1 MTQHVDRAHPGE
13 VASAGKLVLS
23 RLPPGQG
30 RIPADGPSLKLI
42 LEGEI
47 RYEFDGRA
55 VVVRAGQYL
64 YLDAGSSCLVSN
76 RGTTIGLCIGVP
88 TLPLAHHM
96 AMEDGHDP
104 LLGRSLV
111 LSTRA
116 SAMGRALE
124 CYGRRIANDPALG
137 NALAGEMVATV
148 EYAIAEPLGESRAA
162 IDGLKAAKPSTR
174 HELYR
179 RLERARGFLHDHD
192 HRGVTLGE
200 MALVAG
206 LSQFHLARYFKA
218 AFGQAPITYHRDLRL
233 ARAAE
238 MLRGGHSVAAAAEAI
253 GYSDQVALSHA
264 FRRRYGA
271 PPQSWIQQRLAS
283 QGRGE
288 SSNLGQH
295 LVGHAPALQ
304 LS

>member
-1 MTQHVDRAHPGE
+1 VDGKFSIMSQHVDRAHHSQ

-23 RLPPGQG
+23 RLPAGQG
-30 RIPADGPSLKLI
+30 RISADGPSLKLI
-42 LEGEI
+42 LEGEM

-64 YLDAGSSCLVSN
+64 YLDAGSSCLVTN
-76 RGTTIGLCIGVP
+76 RGAAVGLCIGVP
-88 TLPLAHHM
+88 TLNLADGRET
-96 AMEDGHDP
+96 EDGHDP
-104 LLGRSLV
+104 VLGRSLV

-116 SAMGRALE
+116 SAMGRTLE
-124 CYGRRIANDPALG
+124 NYGRRIANDPALG
-137 NALAGEMVATV
+137 DALAGDMVATV

-162 IDGLKAAKPSTR
+162 IDALKAAKPATR

-192 HRGVTLGE
+192 DRNVTLGE
-200 MALVAG
+200 MASVAG

-218 AFGQAPITYHRDLRL
+218 AFGRAPISYHRDLRL
-233 ARAAE
+233 MRAAE
-238 MLRGGHSVAAAAEAI
+238 LLREGHSVASAAEAT

-271 PPQSWIQQRLAS
+271 PPQSWTQQRLAS
-283 QGRGE
+283 
-288 SSNLGQH
+288 
-295 LVGHAPALQ
+295 
-304 LS
+304 

>member
-1 MTQHVDRAHPGE
+1 VDGKFSIMNQHIDRADHSQ

-23 RLPPGQG
+23 CLPAGQG
-30 RIPADGPSLKLI
+30 RIPAAGPSLKLI
-42 LEGEI
+42 LEGEM

-64 YLDAGSSCLVSN
+64 YLDAGSSCLVTN
-76 RGTTIGLCIGVP
+76 RGTAIGLCIGVP
-88 TLPLAHHM
+88 TLPRAVSET
-96 AMEDGHDP
+96 EDGHDP

-116 SAMGRALE
+116 SAMGRTLE
-124 CYGRRIANDPALG
+124 SYGRRIANDPALG
-137 NALAGEMVATV
+137 DALAGDLVATV
-148 EYAIAEPLGESRAA
+148 EYALAEPLDESRAA
-162 IDGLKAAKPSTR
+162 IDALKAAKPSTR

-192 HRGVTLGE
+192 HCNVTLGE
-200 MALVAG
+200 MASVAG

-218 AFGQAPITYHRDLRL
+218 AFGRAPISYHRDLRL
-233 ARAAE
+233 MRAAE
-238 MLRGGHSVAAAAEAI
+238 LLRDGHSVASAAEAT

-271 PPQSWIQQRLAS
+271 PPQSWTQQKLAS
-283 QGRGE
+283 
-288 SSNLGQH
+288 
-295 LVGHAPALQ
+295 
-304 LS
+304 

>member
-1 MTQHVDRAHPGE
+1 MNQHIDRAHHSQ
-13 VASAGKLVLS
+13 VASTGKLVLS
-23 RLPPGQG
+23 RLPAGQG
-30 RIPADGPSLKLI
+30 RIPAEGPSLKLI
-42 LEGEI
+42 LEGEV

-64 YLDAGSSCLVSN
+64 YLDAGSSCLVTN
-76 RGTTIGLCIGVP
+76 RGNAVGLCIGVP
-88 TLPLAHHM
+88 TLPFAGQDT
-96 AMEDGHDP
+96 EEGRDS

-116 SAMGRALE
+116 SAMGRTLE
-124 CYGRRIANDPALG
+124 QYGRRIANDPALG
-137 NALAGEMVATV
+137 NALVGDLVATV

-162 IDGLKAAKPSTR
+162 IDALKAAKPATR

-192 HRGVTLGE
+192 HRNVTLGE
-200 MALVAG
+200 MASVAG

-218 AFGQAPITYHRDLRL
+218 AFGRAPISYHRDLRL
-233 ARAAE
+233 MRAAE
-238 MLRGGHSVAAAAEAI
+238 LLREGHSVASAAEAT

-271 PPQSWIQQRLAS
+271 PPQSWTQQKLAS
-283 QGRGE
+283 
-288 SSNLGQH
+288 
-295 LVGHAPALQ
+295 
-304 LS
+304 

>member
-1 MTQHVDRAHPGE
+1 MAGNFSIVTQHVDRAHQSQ

-23 RLPPGQG
+23 RLPAGQG
-30 RIPADGPSLKLI
+30 RISADGPSLKLI

-64 YLDAGSSCLVSN
+64 YLDAGSSCLVTN
-76 RGTTIGLCIGVP
+76 RGTTIGLCIGIP
-88 TLPLAHHM
+88 SLPPAGGN
-96 AMEDGHDP
+96 AVEKGQDP
-104 LLGRSLV
+104 LLSRSLV

-137 NALAGEMVATV
+137 DALAGDLIATV

-162 IDGLKAAKPSTR
+162 IDALKAAKSSTR

-192 HRGVTLGE
+192 HCNVTLGE
-200 MALVAG
+200 MASVAG

-218 AFGQAPITYHRDLRL
+218 AFGRAPISYHRDLRL
-233 ARAAE
+233 LRAAE
-238 MLRGGHSVAAAAEAI
+238 LLRAGHSVAAAAEAT

-271 PPQSWIQQRLAS
+271 PPQSWTQQRLAS
-283 QGRGE
+283 
-288 SSNLGQH
+288 
-295 LVGHAPALQ
+295 
-304 LS
+304 